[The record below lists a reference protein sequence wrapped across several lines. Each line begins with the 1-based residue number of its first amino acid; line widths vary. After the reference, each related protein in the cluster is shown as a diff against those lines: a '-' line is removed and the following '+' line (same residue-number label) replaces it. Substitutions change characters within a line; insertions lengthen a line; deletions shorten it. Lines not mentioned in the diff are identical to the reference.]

1 MKRLYYIL
9 ALTAPL
15 SMVAQ
20 IPVTDAATNASIG
33 ITNGQLTSIN
43 SHLMDTN
50 AQLKAI
56 NQNLAQLVNL
66 LDQNN
71 EYALSSK
78 NTLKEEL
85 DAKKSAPD
93 YVFNSPDVD
102 RAMDLKDKILEAY
115 RASRNSVQQFKYL
128 DRKETQEFLSYAS
141 EVVRETRDL
150 FQQCTEILRTR
161 SIIQPEERLKK
172 VDDINLK
179 LNEILDGLIAYNAKL
194 SRINS
199 YRMAR
204 RTLID
209 LNKD

>member
-1 MKRLYYIL
+1 MKTLYFIFSF
-9 ALTAPL
+9 AAPL
-15 SMVAQ
+15 LMGAQ

-43 SHLMDTN
+43 SHLVDMN

-56 NQNLAQLVNL
+56 NQNLVQLVNL

-85 DAKKSAPD
+85 EAKKNAPD

-102 RAMDLKDKILEAY
+102 RAVELKDKILEAY

-128 DRKETQEFLSYAS
+128 DRKEAQEFLNYTS
-141 EVVRETRDL
+141 EVVQETRNL

-172 VDDINLK
+172 VNAINLK
-179 LNEILDGLIAYNAKL
+179 LSEILDGLIDYNGKL
-194 SRINS
+194 SQINS

-204 RTLID
+204 TTLI
-209 LNKD
+209 NMN

>member
-1 MKRLYYIL
+1 MKTLYYIL
-9 ALTAPL
+9 PLIAPL
-15 SMVAQ
+15 QMAGQ

-43 SHLMDTN
+43 SHLVDMN

-102 RAMDLKDKILEAY
+102 RAVDLKDKILEVY
-115 RASRNSVQQFKYL
+115 RASRNSVQHFKYL
-128 DRKETQEFLSYAS
+128 DRKETQEFLSYTS
-141 EVVRETRDL
+141 EVVQETRNL

-172 VDDINLK
+172 VNAINIK
-179 LNEILDGLIAYNAKL
+179 LSEILDGLIAYNGKL
-194 SRINS
+194 SQINS

-204 RTLID
+204 TTLI
-209 LNKD
+209 NMN

>member
-1 MKRLYYIL
+1 MKKLFYFTIFV
-9 ALTAPL
+9 APL
-15 SMVAQ
+15 ICAAQ

-43 SHLMDTN
+43 SHLVDMN

-56 NQNLAQLVNL
+56 NQNLSQLVNL

-102 RAMDLKDKILEAY
+102 KAMDLKDKILEAY
-115 RASRNSVQQFKYL
+115 RASRNSVQRFKYL
-128 DRKETQEFLSYAS
+128 DRKETQEFLSYS
-141 EVVRETRDL
+141 SDVVRETRSL

-172 VDDINLK
+172 VNAITIK
-179 LNEILDGLIAYNAKL
+179 LDQILDGLIAYNAKL
-194 SRINS
+194 SQINS

-209 LNKD
+209 LN